1 MFRHPKLY
9 IIYNI
14 YFKSIYKL
22 IIIYITGFDMEEIN
36 ITMTLTERDFYINQI
51 EQQIQEKEQLL
62 INKYKQ
68 INNLAEKNEFLTLIK
83 NDYTNYYN
91 YIVKEKKEQIF
102 AMENI
107 NTYLNSLFLNTK
119 LSADKIND
127 AKLEQQRILREMDII
142 KTKLNNIIT

>member
-1 MFRHPKLY
+1 
-9 IIYNI
+9 
-14 YFKSIYKL
+14 
-22 IIIYITGFDMEEIN
+22 MEEIN

-68 INNLAEKNEFLTLIK
+68 INNLAEKNNFLTVIK

-91 YIVKEKKEQIF
+91 YIVKEKKEQIL

-107 NTYLNSLFLNTK
+107 NAYLTSLFLNTK

-127 AKLEQQRILREMDII
+127 AKLEQQRILREMNII
-142 KTKLNNIIT
+142 KTKLNNITK